1 MIAQIIFFIAI
12 AVFLVLISRRLT
24 IFSNI
29 RSVGFKNINWSRAIH
44 DVYDRLAT
52 MVPKSHKRA
61 ILRPNQDEEA
71 HEFWKEESIE
81 DKPEL
86 PSYFEEADSLF
97 KNGKYKE
104 AEKLFL
110 KAASQRPK
118 DSMIYAR
125 LGLLY
130 LQQKC
135 YTDAIESL
143 KLAVKLD
150 KNNPSRHF
158 NLALAYQGAKD
169 NQRAIAEAREATS
182 LDPVTPKYREFLEQ
196 LLGK

>member
-1 MIAQIIFFIAI
+1 
-12 AVFLVLISRRLT
+12 
-24 IFSNI
+24 
-29 RSVGFKNINWSRAIH
+29 
-44 DVYDRLAT
+44 
-52 MVPKSHKRA
+52 
-61 ILRPNQDEEA
+61 
-71 HEFWKEESIE
+71 
-81 DKPEL
+81 
-86 PSYFEEADSLF
+86 
-97 KNGKYKE
+97 
-104 AEKLFL
+104 
-110 KAASQRPK
+110 
-118 DSMIYAR
+118 MIYAR